1 MIAKVGAD
9 PVNGLIKKVI
19 LSLELLE
26 KFATRNEQEHAALT
40 EMDERIQKLEAEKRM
55 RSESRHK
62 FEKEIETVEEQW
74 RNESREM
81 MKLVHRLQEDNKRLM
96 AESGSGQASTADK
109 VASATATV
117 VELENMQKVFRHE
130 VENHKNEIK
139 RRDEEAKAQLE
150 EIARVSWTF
159 SLPARWSIINYL

>member
-96 AESGSGQASTADK
+96 AESGSGQASMTDK

-130 VENHKNEIK
+130 VENHKNELK
-139 RRDEEAKAQLE
+139 RRDEEAKAQQE

-159 SLPARWSIINYL
+159 SLPTPWSTINYS